1 MSRLSYGYGGG
12 IGALA
17 IIGWIIPIIIIVLI
31 VAAVS
36 KGRGRRN
43 ASLILEEF
51 NFNEN
56 GEEFLNIKGRASGFW
71 NWILSLFDKAPT
83 TYFTCNKQ
91 ELKYV
96 ESKIKYNIPLVNITC
111 VSSGMLKS
119 SVLLLVLGIIFCLGF
134 VTIPIGIILLIVYAL
149 NKKTIHLG
157 IYIGE
162 NKPMVTIT
170 MKRGIINSLDINK
183 FEQATNMLKKIVLEN
198 NLK

>member
-1 MSRLSYGYGGG
+1 MFGMGRSPFGYGTGG
-12 IGALA
+12 GLMAFLPFIA
-17 IIGWIIPIIIIVLI
+17 IAIVLI
-31 VAAVS
+31 IVFAII
-36 KGRGRRN
+36 KGRRGSS

-51 NFNEN
+51 NFDEN
-56 GEEFLNIKGRASGFW
+56 GEDFLNIKGRASGFW
-71 NWILSLFDKAPT
+71 NWVLSLFNKAPT

-96 ESKIKYNIPLVNITC
+96 ESNIKYNIPLLNITC

-119 SVLLLVLGIIFCLGF
+119 SVLLLVLGIIFIIVF
-134 VTIPIGIILLIVYAL
+134 FPIGIIMIIVWAL
-149 NKKTIHLG
+149 NRKSMHFG

-170 MKRGIINSLDINK
+170 MKRGIINSLDMSK
-183 FEQATNMLKKIVLEN
+183 FEQAANMLKKTVLEN